1 VISSAEIREACA
13 EPVAAILEAI
23 KESLDATPPE
33 LAADIMNRGIVL
45 VGGGALLR
53 GIDQLVSAETDIPVY
68 VAENPMQCVVLGT
81 ARYLEQLGE
90 LPFD

>member
-1 VISSAEIREACA
+1 M
-13 EPVAAILEAI
+13 
-23 KESLDATPPE
+23 DATPPE

-53 GIDQLVSAETDIPVY
+53 GLDQLISAETDIPVY
-68 VAENPMQCVVLGT
+68 VAENPMHCVVLGT
-81 ARYLEQLGE
+81 ARYIEQLGD